1 MGERRTNEVEQRLTD
16 LSRRADQSGDLPTAI
31 GALEAR
37 EVIKAASNST
47 GIVFAEGWGICNRN
61 EKGTWVVPGAGK
73 VGPLTELGRKLEDL
87 LSKQNPQ

>member
-37 EVIKAASNST
+37 EVIKAASNSNGQVT
-47 GIVFAEGWGICNRN
+47 LEGWGTFNKN
-61 EKGTWVVPGAGK
+61 ENGTWVGAGGK
-73 VGPLTELGRKLEDL
+73 YGPSTQLGKQLEAE
-87 LSKQNPQ
+87 LSKQSSE